1 MYPDP
6 NLPIFDHALTLGLK
20 EVQVYLLEDALEL
33 WAAIIIQTPEPPSTE
48 LLSLVPLL
56 FPIFELGTE
65 NLRKA
70 LEITESYILLAPRQM
85 LEDPVR
91 KNFFAAFT
99 VLLGNLKQDSNG
111 VVTHLVEIFTRAAE
125 TIGGEAAVEMVA
137 SGLVETG
144 FMRRLLEGLR
154 ESWEAHQTTGPDRRH
169 TNIEG
174 VVETDYW
181 SVLARIALASP
192 SVFVTTMRAVA
203 AIRAEGVESLL
214 QWALTEWFSHF
225 GNMGEPHK
233 KKLMCLALTNLLE
246 TGQAWILDRLQDL
259 ITVWTDVITELQEG
273 AEDVGGE

>member
-1 MYPDP
+1 M
-6 NLPIFDHALTLGLK
+6 
-20 EVQVYLLEDALEL
+20 EDALEL
-33 WAAIIIQTPEPPSTE
+33 WAAILVQTPEPPSTE

-56 FPIFELGTE
+56 FPIFDLGTE

-85 LEDPVR
+85 LEDSVR
-91 KNFFAAFT
+91 KNFFGAFT

-111 VVTHLVEIFTRAAE
+111 VVTHLVEIFIRAAE
-125 TIGGEAAVEMVA
+125 TIGGETAVQVVA

-174 VVETDYW
+174 VVETDYL

-192 SVFVTTMRAVA
+192 SVFVTTMGAVA
-203 AIRAEGVESLL
+203 ATRAEGVESLL

-233 KKLMCLALTNLLE
+233 KKLMCLALTKLLE
-246 TGQAWILDRLQDL
+246 TGRAWILDRLQDL
-259 ITVWTDVITELQEG
+259 VTVWTDVITELQEG

>member
-1 MYPDP
+1 M
-6 NLPIFDHALTLGLK
+6 TLCLK
-20 EVQVYLLEDALEL
+20 EIQVYLLEDALEL
-33 WAAIIIQTPEPPSTE
+33 WAAILIQTPEPPCTE
-48 LLSLVPLL
+48 LLSLAPLL

-85 LEDPVR
+85 LDDSIR

-99 VLLGNLKQDSNG
+99 ILIGNLKQDSNG
-111 VVTHLVEIFTRAAE
+111 IVTHLVEIFIRAAE
-125 TIGGEAAVEMVA
+125 SIGGEAAVEVVA
-137 SGLVETG
+137 AGLVESS
-144 FMRRLLEGLR
+144 FMRRLLDGLR

-174 VVETDYW
+174 VVETDYL

-192 SVFVTTMRAVA
+192 SVFVTTMRAIA
-203 AIRAEGVESLL
+203 ATRAEEVGLL
-214 QWALTEWFSHF
+214 LHWTLTEWFSHF

-233 KKLMCLALTNLLE
+233 KKLMCLALTKLLE
-246 TGQAWILDRLQDL
+246 TGQVWILDRLQDL
-259 ITVWTDVITELQEG
+259 MTVWTDVITELQEG